1 MHIKILG
8 SAAGGGFPQWNCGCR
23 NCSSL
28 RAGTFNGKARTQTQ
42 VAVSEDGRSWF
53 LLGASPDLRS
63 QIEATRELH
72 PRDGVRR
79 SPIAGVVL
87 TNADIDHVLGL
98 LLLRELQPFC
108 VYASESIRRIL
119 QEDNSMFAMLN
130 RVPDQVQWAD
140 IAPGQT
146 FSLDTV
152 RAVGSGLVCEPVPLD
167 TRYAA
172 YLTKER
178 AAQLVAKEAL
188 LGLIIESP
196 SGKRVAFMPAVP
208 KVDDALLKC
217 LESIDLVLFDGT
229 FWCDDELIQVQGSGH
244 TARQMGH
251 IPLSSPHGSLH
262 KLADLKRPRK
272 VFLHI
277 NNTNPILDTSS
288 DQHREVLAAGWQIA
302 EDGWQIDL

>member
-1 MHIKILG
+1 MYVKILG
-8 SAAGGGFPQWNCGCR
+8 SGAGGSFPQWNCGCR

-28 RAGTFNGKARTQTQ
+28 RAGKFNGKARTQTQ
-42 VAVSEDGRSWF
+42 VAVSKDGRSWF
-53 LLGASPDLRS
+53 LLGASPDLRV
-63 QIEATRELH
+63 QIEAAPELH
-72 PRDGVRR
+72 PRDGIRQ

-108 VYASESIRRIL
+108 VYATASIRRIL
-119 QEDNSMFAMLN
+119 VEDNSMFAMLN
-130 RVPDQVQWAD
+130 RVPDQVRWAD
-140 IAPGQT
+140 IVPGQT

-152 RAVGSGLVCEPVPLD
+152 RGIASGLTCEPVPLD

-178 AAQLVAKEAL
+178 AAQLVPQEAL
-188 LGLIIESP
+188 LGLIVESP
-196 SGKRVAFMPAVP
+196 SGKRMAFMPAVP
-208 KVDDALLKC
+208 HVDDALLQR
-217 LESIDLVLFDGT
+217 LDSSDLVLFDGT
-229 FWCDDELIQVQGSGH
+229 FWSDDELIQVQGSGH

-251 IPLSSPHGSLH
+251 IPLSSPEGSLQE
-262 KLADLKRPRK
+262 LARLKRPRR

-288 DQHREVLAAGWQIA
+288 PQHAEVLAAGWQVA
-302 EDGWQIDL
+302 EDGWQIEL

>member
-1 MHIKILG
+1 MHVKILG

-23 NCSSL
+23 NCSLL
-28 RAGTFNGKARTQTQ
+28 RAGKFNGKARTQTE

-98 LLLRELQPFC
+98 LLLRELEPFC
-108 VYASESIRRIL
+108 VYATASIRRVL
-119 QEDNSMFAMLN
+119 QEDNTMFAMLN
-130 RVPDQVQWAD
+130 RVPDQVQWSD
-140 IAPGQT
+140 IVPGKT

-152 RAVGSGLVCEPVPLD
+152 RAVGSGLVCEPISLD
-167 TRYAA
+167 IRYAA
-172 YLTKER
+172 YLAKER
-178 AAQLVAKEAL
+178 AAQLVPKEAL

-196 SGKRVAFMPAVP
+196 SGKRLAFMPAVP
-208 KVDDALLKC
+208 QVDAALLKR
-217 LESIDLVLFDGT
+217 LDSTDLVLFDGT
-229 FWCDDELIQVQGSGH
+229 FWSDDELIQVQGKGH

-251 IPLSSPHGSLH
+251 VPVSSFEGSLDQ
-262 KLADLKRPRK
+262 LAGLKRPRK
-272 VFLHI
+272 IFLHI

-288 DQHREVLAAGWQIA
+288 DQHRKVRDAGWEIA
-302 EDGWQIDL
+302 EDGWEISL